1 MANIASHLFRQ
12 ARIRGSK
19 IALIFGARTFTFAQI
34 HAQVC
39 RTAAALDAAGF
50 KPGDK
55 LAIMLAS
62 GPEFIAFEYAVFALG
77 GVVVPLNVHYKA
89 RELEYALRSCEADYL
104 VIQDEFASLLSDAA
118 LSGLMSLRHIWI
130 LGRKRLERSTARFAS
145 ADSLLDFHDSIAAV
159 TERAGDDL
167 ALMLYTSATT
177 GKAKGVMLTVANL
190 QSNYDATPG
199 WLGLSDS
206 DRILCALPLYNTFAL
221 NQCVN
226 ATMVT
231 GATLVLLPRFDVL
244 ECLAA
249 MQANRCTF
257 FPSVPTMLERLLNDP
272 RVVDFDITSMRRLL
286 VGAAPVPA
294 PLLESVYRTMG
305 ADTVVM
311 TGYGLTE
318 ACALVSL
325 EHVSTD
331 AGGNLRRPK
340 SVGQVLPGM
349 QMIVAGAGGE
359 ELEPGKIGEICIKG
373 PNVMKG
379 YYKMDAQT
387 AEAVVQGWLRTGDLG
402 VMDAQRHFY
411 IVDRKKDLIIRGGQ
425 NIYPADVEEI
435 LYSHPAV
442 AEAVVIGKSDD
453 VLGEV
458 PVAYVAFRPGALA
471 TTDELMS
478 LCKSELAYFMV
489 PKSIHVLSE
498 LPKGPT
504 GKILRRGLRS
514 AGVAGA
520 WLAHG

>member
-12 ARIRGSK
+12 AQIRGSK
-19 IALIFGARTFTFAQI
+19 PALVFGARTFTFAQI
-34 HAQVC
+34 QARVC
-39 RTAAALDAAGF
+39 RTGAALNAAGF

-55 LAIMLAS
+55 LAIMLAA
-62 GPEFIAFEYAVFALG
+62 GPEFVAFEYAAFALG

-89 RELEYALRSCEADYL
+89 GELEYALRSCDVDSL
-104 VIQDEFASLLSDAA
+104 VIQDELASLLSNAA
-118 LSGLMSLRHIWI
+118 LERLTALRHVWV
-130 LGRKRLERSTARFAS
+130 LGKEKFERSTSRFAS
-145 ADSLLDFHDSIAAV
+145 AEPLLEFHEPILEV

-167 ALMLYTSATT
+167 ALMLHTSATT

-199 WLGLSDS
+199 WLGLSDT

-221 NQCVN
+221 NQCIN

-231 GATLVLLPRFDVL
+231 GATLVLLPRFDVV

-249 MQANRCTF
+249 IQANRCTF
-257 FPSVPTMLERLLNDP
+257 FPSVPTMLQKLLNDP
-272 RVVDFDITSMRRLL
+272 RVVEFDITSMRRLL

-294 PLLESVYRTMG
+294 PLLESVYRSMG
-305 ADTVVM
+305 AETVVM

-325 EHVSTD
+325 EHVSMD
-331 AGGNLRRPK
+331 AEGNLRRPK

-349 QMIVAGAGGE
+349 QMIVAGADGE

-402 VMDAQRHFY
+402 AMDAERHFY

-442 AEAVVIGKSDD
+442 AEAVVIGKSDA

-458 PVAYVAFRPGALA
+458 PEAYVAFKPGALA
-471 TTDELMS
+471 TADELMS
-478 LCKSELAYFMV
+478 LCKSELAYFKV
-489 PKSIHVLSE
+489 PKSIHVLRE

-514 AGVAGA
+514 ASAAGA
-520 WLAHG
+520 